1 MDSFLVPYNLFK
13 GIQFELYPHQIVTLM
28 LVAVRSPSG
37 NLQVSTWLHGD
48 HGEILF
54 FLKASNNI
62 SIQIITDCRRRNKK
76 KYTPD
81 TKPGGGLANTV
92 YVLRCR
98 IAWCRRSCAGGGVG
112 VVRT

>member
-81 TKPGGGLANTV
+81 TKRYYSLV
-92 YVLRCR
+92 H
-98 IAWCRRSCAGGGVG
+98 RRAG
-112 VVRT
+112 